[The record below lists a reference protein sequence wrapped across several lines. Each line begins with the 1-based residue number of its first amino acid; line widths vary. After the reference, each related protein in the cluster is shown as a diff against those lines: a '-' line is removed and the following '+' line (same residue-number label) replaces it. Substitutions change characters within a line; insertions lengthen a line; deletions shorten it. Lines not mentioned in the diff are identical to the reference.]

1 MKQEFAFRL
10 ATVAD
15 ISSIMEIELIC
26 FEQDSFSKRQFTYLI
41 SRAQGSFL
49 VVESQGRIVGYLSLL
64 INKHVRRL
72 RIYSLA
78 VHPVFRGKGVGQ
90 LLMDQAVDVAYK
102 ESLGKITLEVN
113 VSNLSAIYLYEKNGF
128 ECAGT
133 RKNYYHDGTDAH
145 YMQKLVVDTSFNRQ
159 TERL

>member
-1 MKQEFAFRL
+1 MMKQEFAFRL

-49 VVESQGRIVGYLSLL
+49 VVESQGRIVGYLNLL
-64 INKHVRRL
+64 INRRARSL

-78 VHPVFRGKGVGQ
+78 VHPIFRGRGVGQ
-90 LLMDQAVDVAYK
+90 LLMDRAVDVAYK
-102 ESLGKITLEVN
+102 EGLEKITLEVN
-113 VSNLSAIYLYEKNGF
+113 ISNFSAIHLYEKNGF
-128 ECAGT
+128 ERAGI
-133 RKNYYHDGTDAH
+133 RKDYYHDGTDAY
-145 YMQKLVVDTSFNRQ
+145 YMQKSVADIIV
-159 TERL
+159 

>member
-1 MKQEFAFRL
+1 MKREFGFRL

-26 FEQDSFSKRQFTYLI
+26 FGQDSFSKRQFIYLI
-41 SRAQGSFL
+41 SRAQGRFL
-49 VVESQGRIVGYLSLL
+49 VVESQGKIAGYLSLL
-64 INKHVRRL
+64 INKRAHSL

-90 LLMDQAVDVAYK
+90 LLIERAVAVAYK
-102 ESLGKITLEVN
+102 KSLGKITLEVN
-113 VSNLSAIYLYEKNGF
+113 VSNFSAIQLYEKNGF
-128 ECAGT
+128 ECVGI

-145 YMQKLVVDTSFNRQ
+145 YMQKSVANT
-159 TERL
+159 

>member
-1 MKQEFAFRL
+1 MRQEFAFRL
-10 ATVAD
+10 AIVAD
-15 ISSIMEIELIC
+15 IPSIMEIELMC

-41 SRAQGSFL
+41 SRAQGHFL

-64 INKHVRRL
+64 INKRAHSL

-90 LLMDQAVDVAYK
+90 LLMDRAVDVAYQ

-113 VSNLSAIYLYEKNGF
+113 VSNFSAIHLYEKNGF
-128 ECAGT
+128 ECAGI

-145 YMQKLVVDTSFNRQ
+145 YMQKSVADTSLYRQ